1 MLESSRRN
9 FILGLV
15 LPLTVSACG
24 KQPEPEQVARKFM
37 ESYYINMSLKE
48 AQTLSMGLAKE
59 KLENQIRLLDGQSIT
74 AGTNVPKV
82 DIHLLSSEPGQ
93 DGEVSFIFEV
103 TPRAQDVGKRK
114 VYVKVRQENGR
125 WLISQFTESD
135 QALP

>member
-1 MLESSRRN
+1 
-9 FILGLV
+9 
-15 LPLTVSACG
+15 
-24 KQPEPEQVARKFM
+24 
-37 ESYYINMSLKE
+37 LKE